1 MKIGSA
7 TFTVQARPADLDAQ
21 LVASLGCDAREVA
34 AMLASNPIAGVIA
47 AAVSPFIKNGSL
59 SVSEL
64 ASVIAEAG
72 TESAAASVLE
82 LYAADVP
89 AIEQDAPSDD

>member
-1 MKIGSA
+1 MQIGSA

-47 AAVSPFIKNGSL
+47 AAVAPFIKGGP
-59 SVSEL
+59 SVPEL
-64 ASVIAEAG
+64 ASVIADAG
-72 TESAAASVLE
+72 TEAVAASVLE